1 MTHNLNLPSWPPP
14 SFLETFIHAKEKL
27 NIVQWVELL
36 TKQLDSS
43 APACRWF
50 LDHMASD
57 SHWPVTIFLR
67 CNIAT
72 IRQMFHRYNNV
83 LVILS

>member
-43 APACRWF
+43 AVLPPAGGSSTTW
-50 LDHMASD
+50 S
-57 SHWPVTIFLR
+57 PT
-67 CNIAT
+67 AT
-72 IRQMFHRYNNV
+72 GR
-83 LVILS
+83 SPSS